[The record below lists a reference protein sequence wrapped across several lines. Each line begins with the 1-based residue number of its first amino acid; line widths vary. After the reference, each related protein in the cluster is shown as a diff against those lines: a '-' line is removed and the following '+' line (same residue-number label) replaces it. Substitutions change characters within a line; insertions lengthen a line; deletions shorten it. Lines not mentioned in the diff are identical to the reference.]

1 MAEVLS
7 DRFRILI
14 PDRTGYGQSTPIQA
28 MPADFHSRAA
38 VETARFLDAL
48 GIERAILWGHS
59 DGAVIAA
66 LLGLSAPAR
75 CHALILEAFH
85 LTRNKASSVDFFRRM
100 IEDPNQLGERTREA
114 LIRDHG
120 PARWRRALH
129 MNGRRSLRVV
139 EMKGCAWL
147 EIAADHR
154 HRDLYD
160 GRLSQV
166 SVRALFVHGARAPRT
181 EPGELEAVRQQLPRA
196 TFHVIGEAGHSPHS
210 EVRAAA

>member
-14 PDRTGYGQSTPIQA
+14 PDRTGYGQSTPIEA

-120 PARWRRALH
+120 PARWRRVLE
-129 MNGRRSLRVV
+129 MNGR
-139 EMKGCAWL
+139 AWL

-154 HRDLYD
+154 HR
-160 GRLSQV
+160 
-166 SVRALFVHGARAPRT
+166 
-181 EPGELEAVRQQLPRA
+181 E
-196 TFHVIGEAGHSPHS
+196 
-210 EVRAAA
+210 

>member
-1 MAEVLS
+1 PLVPEGRATRIFYRESGAGFPLVFLHGGWGYDTYPFDAMAEVLS

-14 PDRTGYGQSTPIQA
+14 PDRTGYGQSTPIEA

-100 IEDPNQLGERTREA
+100 IEDPNQLGERTRE
-114 LIRDHG
+114 
-120 PARWRRALH
+120 
-129 MNGRRSLRVV
+129 
-139 EMKGCAWL
+139 
-147 EIAADHR
+147 
-154 HRDLYD
+154 
-160 GRLSQV
+160 
-166 SVRALFVHGARAPRT
+166 
-181 EPGELEAVRQQLPRA
+181 
-196 TFHVIGEAGHSPHS
+196 
-210 EVRAAA
+210 